1 MDLIYKVCSI
11 YLHKDENIIDSFFTK
26 DNYFDNKF
34 CILQNRVKIRQTGGL
49 YYSYRLPQDLISSDL
64 EEIKSKVERYNL
76 TMIKMENCFT
86 LSQVNDDDI
95 NKYQSYQKFDV
106 IFNET
111 KCGINIQKFEIASIW
126 EKGQNTYSTYKLFD
140 YFGSREISIRD
151 IKINAI
157 IG

>member
-1 MDLIYKVCSI
+1 VDLIYKVCSI

-34 CILQNRVKIRQTGGL
+34 CILDKLDYTI
-49 YYSYRLPQDLISSDL
+49 DLISSDL

-86 LSQVNDDDI
+86 LSQVNG
-95 NKYQSYQKFDV
+95 NEYQSYQKFDV

-111 KCGINIQKFEIASIW
+111 KCGINIQKFEIGLIW